1 MIADLDMLASC
12 SMNAARHLQ
21 KIISIENRDRYMLEI
36 LNAGGT
42 K

>member
-1 MIADLDMLASC
+1 MQHECCPAFAKDNLY
-12 SMNAARHLQ
+12 
-21 KIISIENRDRYMLEI
+21 RDRYMLEI